1 MIDNINNKLNKAITV
16 LLIIVGCSL
25 VPWPF
30 LAYLALFAFDAPG
43 SGNQATIWLLAG
55 PVWAY
60 PLVAVGG
67 LICAIILRRRN
78 RLRAALTAAIIP
90 LAAIILW
97 AIIMGLYF
105 TLPPASA

>member
-16 LLIIVGCSL
+16 LLILVGCSL
-25 VPWPF
+25 VPWSF
-30 LAYLALFAFDAPG
+30 LAYMALFAFDAPG
-43 SGNQATIWLLAG
+43 SENQLTTWLLVA
-55 PVWAY
+55 PIWAY
-60 PLVAVGG
+60 PLVAIGG
-67 LICAIILRRRN
+67 LACAIMLRRRN

-105 TLPPASA
+105 TLPPASV